1 MATDKQQTST
11 TVLAYDIDQR
21 SVNRVLK
28 ATDSVEKAFTSSLDS
43 LGDYAPVTKMAMRS
57 VQVGFDNLDAR
68 LVDHQRTIDDV
79 ADLYRDLARQEEM
92 LADSGWLDALRD
104 EAQAADDAADAY
116 ERMGGAKEDAAGVSV
131 GSSASGGRGALDT
144 IDSAAGKGA
153 QILSGLGQGEAANAV
168 GLIGDAVSAVA
179 TFGPV
184 AGAAVAAGGLLAA
197 AVGHVQAAFEA
208 AKQEAEDYAARQD
221 ALAQLTASGATSA
234 DYQRQI
240 TEAEASRRELIG
252 DTSALLA
259 YKNQIDSL
267 DDTIANL
274 IVDLT
279 DPAIDYDPDNPDRR
293 AQTQALLDQAR
304 AAQQQLV
311 GGITEAFDG
320 QITSYSSLEQNI
332 EANQQRIESYSDDIV
347 TLTAEM
353 RSAGVAENDRLQLIK
368 DAQADADRQVQQQM
382 DIEREADALT
392 AEQRQARI
400 QELIAEREAIQ
411 RALSEQGISVEY
423 QKQLQ
428 EQLEG
433 VNERIDWF
441 GENLDTTADRLDR
454 VAKAQERLN
463 EINDMVSEATDDV
476 FAANENLTKAYQSAL
491 EATNAWNEA
500 VFTHE
505 ANLNQIATDTLA
517 KREEAQAKA
526 DEDLLK
532 SQQQTAKKITDIVKK
547 TNASLATAIANRD
560 VLAYIT
566 AKQSQDDQLEQEKDA
581 YRERE
586 KELQDTLRKQLDDQD
601 KANRE
606 AVARENQRWDAER
619 TIRLRANQ
627 QAMIDVQN
635 AENAQRAVTQQSNL
649 SQLALMEMRARGEA
663 SIYQSM
669 ASTAAFY
676 LDYMANRSAQAWS
689 AMGTAINS
697 SASLG
702 GGGRR
707 TTPTAFADGG
717 LVTSPGLAMLHSPEI
732 IIPLKPA
739 GKSPLPSS
747 ITNNQNVGGP
757 TINITGM
764 TPQQVVDQ
772 VTGVIWNYFDRAG
785 LIQG

>member
-1 MATDKQQTST
+1 MVDKQQTST
-11 TVLAYDIDQR
+11 TVLAYEVDQK

-28 ATDSVEKAFTSSLDS
+28 TTDSIENAITDSLAE
-43 LGDYAPVTKMAMRS
+43 LGDYAPVTKMAMKG
-57 VQVGFDNLDAR
+57 VIAGFDNLDIR
-68 LVDHQRTIDDV
+68 LVDHQRTINDV
-79 ADLYRDLARQEEM
+79 TDLYRDLARQEDM
-92 LADSGWLDALRD
+92 LADSAWLDALRE
-104 EAQAADDAADAY
+104 EADAADDAAAAY
-116 ERMGGAKEDAAGVSV
+116 ERMGEAKDDAAGGSA
-131 GSSASGGRGALDT
+131 GSSSGRGGGALGT
-144 IDSAAGKGA
+144 IDNAAGKGA

-184 AGAAVAAGGLLAA
+184 AGAAVVAGGALT
-197 AVGHVQAAFEA
+197 AVIGHVQAAFEA
-208 AKQEAEDYAARQD
+208 AKQEAEDYAARQE
-221 ALAQLTASGATSA
+221 ALAQLTASGATSS

-240 TEAEASRRELIG
+240 AEAEATRQALVE
-252 DTSALLA
+252 DTSALQT

-279 DPAIDYDPDNPDRR
+279 DPAIDYDPDNPNRR
-293 AQTQALLDQAR
+293 AETQALLDQAR
-304 AAQQQLV
+304 AAQQALV

-320 QITSYSSLEQNI
+320 QITSYSALSQNI
-332 EANQQRIESYSDDIV
+332 EINQRDIEKYSDDIA
-347 TLTAEM
+347 TLSAEM
-353 RSAGVAENDRLQLIK
+353 RSAGVAENDRLQLIQE
-368 DAQADADRQVQQQM
+368 AQAEADRQVQQQM

-423 QKQLQ
+423 QKELQ
-428 EQLEG
+428 AQLEG
-433 VNERIDWF
+433 VNARISWF

-454 VAKAQERLN
+454 VTKAQERLN
-463 EINDMVSEATDDV
+463 EINDMVSDSSDNV
-476 FAANENLTKAYQSAL
+476 LAANEKLGEAYKSAL
-491 EATNAWNEA
+491 EATNAWNKA

-505 ANLNQIATDTLA
+505 ANLNQIATQDLA
-517 KREEAQAKA
+517 EREKLEQQSG
-526 DEDLLK
+526 EDLQK
-532 SQQQTAKKITDIVKK
+532 IHAATAKKIADITKK
-547 TNASLATAIANRD
+547 TNATISNAIAARD
-560 VLAYIT
+560 VLAYLM
-566 AKQSQDDQLEQEKDA
+566 AKEAQKDQLQQEEDA
-581 YRERE
+581 YKGRE
-586 KELQDTLRKQLDDQD
+586 KELQDSLRKQLDDQD